1 MTFPFSEEPIT
12 AEEERLIGKA
22 SGHLFNRCREAVGTS
37 YKDQVGAEHDAM
49 MRLRR
54 RHQQVE
60 AALAAQAADIARLR
74 EALEPSAGTKAAYC
88 GEFSFTIEDRDEDG
102 EECFRHVSV
111 PWTTVKEIMAA
122 IRARAAL
129 EGALL

>member
-1 MTFPFSEEPIT
+1 MSIIETI
-12 AEEERLIGKA
+12 AEGQARFDGRKLIEMPRAERD
-22 SGHLFNRCREAVGTS
+22 RYRERA
-37 YKDQVGAEHDAM
+37 KLALDAM
-49 MRLRR
+49 
-54 RHQQVE
+54 E
-60 AALAAQAADIARLR
+60 AALAAKNAEIARLR

-129 EGALL
+129 AGGDDAA

>member
-1 MTFPFSEEPIT
+1 MNDIIKRLNSFADWHTSCNGGNVSEESQTCID
-12 AEEERLIGKA
+12 AA
-22 SGHLFNRCREAVGTS
+22 S
-37 YKDQVGAEHDAM
+37 D
-49 MRLRR
+49 
-54 RHQQVE
+54 
-60 AALAAQAADIARLR
+60 LAAKDAEIARLR

>member
-1 MTFPFSEEPIT
+1 MSEATSPILFEA
-12 AEEERLIGKA
+12 AENYANE
-22 SGHLFNRCREAVGTS
+22 TS
-37 YKDQVGAEHDAM
+37 DVSIRPDLRMAFVAGAEWQWT
-49 MRLRR
+49 R
-54 RHQQVE
+54 
-60 AALAAQAADIARLR
+60 LAAKDAEIARLR